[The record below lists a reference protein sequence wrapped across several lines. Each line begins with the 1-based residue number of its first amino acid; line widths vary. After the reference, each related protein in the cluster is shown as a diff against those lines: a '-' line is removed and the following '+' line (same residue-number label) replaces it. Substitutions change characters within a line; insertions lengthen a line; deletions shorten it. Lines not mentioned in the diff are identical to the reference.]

1 MSDHMVSVTSDN
13 VPAAVGS
20 YSAAVKANGLVFVSS
35 QLPVDPKTGALAGND
50 IKALARQSLVNLSE
64 TLRAA
69 DSSMEQ
75 VVKTTAFLTN
85 LSDFATVK

>member
-1 MSDHMVSVTSDN
+1 MTVTERFATSRYYCLMP
-13 VPAAVGS
+13 VHARG
-20 YSAAVKANGLVFVSS
+20 GLT
-35 QLPVDPKTGALAGND
+35 LT
-50 IKALARQSLVNLSE
+50 VNLSE

-85 LSDFATVK
+85 LSDFAVVK